1 MEETRIWEGP
11 SSQVVNLGTYILCLL
26 TCPLI
31 VPVFI
36 ALYKYL
42 LIRCRRYEITTQR
55 IKLTEGILSKKRDQ
69 IELYRIK
76 DKTELQPFFL
86 RMFSLGNLA
95 MVTSD
100 KTHSEFTIEAV
111 PDTQKLMDELR
122 KSVEICRDKKRVS
135 EVDFE

>member
-26 TCPLI
+26 TCWLI
-31 VPVFI
+31 APIFI

-55 IKLTEGILSKKRDQ
+55 IRLTEGILSKKRDQ

-76 DKTELQPFFL
+76 DITELQPFFL

-100 KTHSEFTIEAV
+100 KSHSDFTIEAV

>member
-26 TCPLI
+26 TCWLI

-42 LIRCRRYEITTQR
+42 LIKCRRYEITTQR
-55 IKLTEGILSKKRDQ
+55 IRLTEGILSKKRDQ

-76 DKTELQPFFL
+76 DITELQPFFL